1 MQQVAKMSNE
11 QKERKENVPEERLL
25 NIVVDAIDD
34 MKGVEMTVIDV
45 RKMTSITDYMVIVS
59 GTSSRHVKA
68 IAENVEL
75 KAKQGG
81 YAPLGVEGMQT
92 AEWVLIDLG
101 DVVVHVMM
109 PSTREFY
116 ALEKLWA
123 AVGDSAG
130 NG

>member
-1 MQQVAKMSNE
+1 MSSE
-11 QKERKENVPEERLL
+11 QKEQQDSAAEDRLL
-25 NIVVDAIDD
+25 DIVVDAIED
-34 MKGVEMTVIDV
+34 MKGVDMMVIDV
-45 RKMTSITDYMVIVS
+45 REMTSITDRMVIVS

-68 IAENVEL
+68 IADSVAL
-75 KAKQGG
+75 KAKQAG
-81 YAPLGVEGMQT
+81 YPAIGVEGAQT

-109 PSTREFY
+109 PAIREFY

-123 AVGDSAG
+123 VVGDNKD

>member
-1 MQQVAKMSNE
+1 
-11 QKERKENVPEERLL
+11 
-25 NIVVDAIDD
+25 
-34 MKGVEMTVIDV
+34 
-45 RKMTSITDYMVIVS
+45 MV
-59 GTSSRHVKA
+59 
-68 IAENVEL
+68 
-75 KAKQGG
+75 KQGG
-81 YAPLGVEGMQT
+81 YTPLGVEGKQT

-123 AVGDSAG
+123 VVGDNVD